1 MLPPEYYSSLQNK
14 TEEEESTNLWD
25 MTGTGTG
32 TGTGTSLWSRIS
44 PFLILNEA
52 TLYENKKGTEFFHKL
67 WFL

>member
-1 MLPPEYYSSLQNK
+1 MLPTENYSSLQNK
-14 TEEEESTNLWD
+14 IEEEESTNLWD
-25 MTGTGTG
+25 MTGTG